1 MVPFQ
6 TSAKDAMPALSPDSS
21 CARGMATSST
31 LPAAV
36 TVARAPGSCLSL
48 LREEG
53 GYNMSF
59 SHDTRDFCFVAR
71 ARILLGSEL
80 KQTCS
85 SIWAGTGRPQ
95 RAARRVGQLGSFK
108 KLLHLANPCRLGRQA
123 CGVLGAPGRCEGGI
137 AAEQRQGL
145 CRREPLL
152 HQGLKQALE
161 QRCHALRHLAS

>member
-6 TSAKDAMPALSPDSS
+6 TSAKDAMPALPPDSS

-53 GYNMSF
+53 CHDMSV
-59 SHDTRDFCFVAR
+59 SHDTGDFCFVAR
-71 ARILLGSEL
+71 ARILLGSKM

-85 SIWAGTGRPQ
+85 SIWAGPGRPQ
-95 RAARRVGQLGSFK
+95 RAARRVGQLQ
-108 KLLHLANPCRLGRQA
+108 LRCRNCIWPTLCRLGLQA
-123 CGVLGAPGRCEGGI
+123 CGALGAPGRSEGRI
-137 AAEQRQGL
+137 AAEQRQRL
-145 CRREPLL
+145 
-152 HQGLKQALE
+152 
-161 QRCHALRHLAS
+161 